1 MTATDAPLLLVVGDI
16 ARRLN
21 CSSRQVHRL
30 AKNGLMPPGYKLVGL
45 RRWRADEIDAWVAGG
60 CKPVTPTAPITN

>member
-21 CSSRQVHRL
+21 CSTRQVQRL
-30 AKNGLMPPGYKLVGL
+30 AKNGLMPPGHKLVGL
-45 RRWRADEIDAWVAGG
+45 RRWRADEIDAWIVEGFPPVA
-60 CKPVTPTAPITN
+60 TPAPDTN